1 MAILKTIH
9 ETQMEIIR
17 NMAPSG
23 HYEYDPATGGYD
35 RYVPDR

>member
-1 MAILKTIH
+1 M
-9 ETQMEIIR
+9 QIIR

-23 HYEYDPATGGYD
+23 HYKYDPATGGYD